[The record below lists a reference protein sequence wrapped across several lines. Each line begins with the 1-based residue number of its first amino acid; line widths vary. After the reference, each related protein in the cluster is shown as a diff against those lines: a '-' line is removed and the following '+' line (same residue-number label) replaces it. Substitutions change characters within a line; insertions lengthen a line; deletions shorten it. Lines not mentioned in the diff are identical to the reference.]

1 MTAIPLPPSSL
12 PNTLPM
18 TPPPGQSAAQQ
29 QLVNS
34 PMTPTAANPVR
45 RRPPTPPRGDL
56 YLVKPLPTAAESDSQ
71 LAGRIRALYHEA
83 RHYRQP
89 MVQKWKRWYRIV
101 HNRTW
106 LNPLPWYPNIEV
118 PEIWPIIES
127 LVGWMTDS
135 RPTFDV
141 MPFVAFGS
149 DYANFMSQLGDDLR
163 VALQANWM
171 NNEHEAVEEVIVRD
185 GFTYGIGIS
194 KTIWDTSLVDG
205 LGDGIIRR
213 VDPWTFYVDP
223 QATCNE
229 DSNYFIEAY
238 NTPLQTLDRR
248 FPGAAAKLSETGF
261 KEDIDVRPDLNT
273 WSQAPKANPGAING
287 VASQGYGLPG
297 QARQSVYNDKAGVTV
312 IEAWIREH
320 RVAGTAGSTTDPLT
334 VHDDWRCVVVAGPC
348 VLMNERASDLWEV
361 GKHPYDRFVPA
372 EEGEYYGR
380 SMVEMLAPCQL
391 AINRLLAAA
400 QHNLELTGNP
410 VLLEPA
416 MGGTARVKVTNQPGQ
431 RLPYQYPN
439 SKPEWLTPPP
449 MRPDITEYIQF
460 YIGEMER
467 ISGLSAITRGMSP
480 GGRQAQDVMQSMQE
494 ASFVRVRMASR
505 QLERTMRGQGA
516 KLASMISEFYTD
528 PRMIAL
534 LGPNG
539 DRTTKVFQAK
549 HFYVPNPIPNAQSDK
564 RTIPFRFQLLVD
576 AGSSLP
582 TSRQARAAEADA
594 LGAMGFLDAQGVLEA
609 HQWPNRA
616 LVLQR
621 LQAQAQAAAT
631 QVPPSRSST
640 GRQS

>member
-1 MTAIPLPPSSL
+1 MTAIPPPQMPL
-12 PNTLPM
+12 NVPLL
-18 TPPPGQSAAQQ
+18 PPPGQTAQAQQ
-29 QLVNS
+29 S
-34 PMTPTAANPVR
+34 AINPGFAPQS
-45 RRPPTPPRGDL
+45 RPIRKRAPTPPQGKL
-56 YLVKPLPTAAESDSQ
+56 YLVKPPATTTETDRE
-71 LAGRIRALYHEA
+71 LAGRVRALYHEA
-83 RHYRQP
+83 RHYRAP
-89 MVQKWKRWYRIV
+89 MVAKWKRWYRIIR
-101 HNRTW
+101 NRTW

-141 MPFVAFGS
+141 MPFVSISS
-149 DYANFMSQLGDDLR
+149 DYANFMTQLGDDLR
-163 VALQANWM
+163 VALQANWY
-171 NNEHEAVEEVIVRD
+171 NNENEATEELIVRD
-185 GFTYGIGIS
+185 GFIYGVGIS

-213 VDPWTFYVDP
+213 VDPWTFYPDP
-223 QATCNE
+223 NATCLE

-248 FPGAAAKLSETGF
+248 FPGAAAKLSASGY
-261 KEDIDVRPDLNT
+261 KEEIDVRPTHD
-273 WSQAPKANPGAING
+273 SFSEAPKANPGAISG
-287 VASQGYGLPG
+287 VASRGYGLPG
-297 QARQSVYNDKAGVTV
+297 QSRRSVAEDKQGVTV
-312 IEAWIREH
+312 LEAWIREH
-320 RVAGTAGSTTDPLT
+320 RTTGTVGSVDDPLT
-334 VHDDWRCVVVAGPC
+334 VHDDWRCVVVAGPE
-348 VLMNERASDLWEV
+348 VLLNERASDLWEV
-361 GKHPYDRFVPA
+361 ASHPYDRFVPA
-372 EEGEYYGR
+372 EEGEFYGR

-410 VLLEPA
+410 VLLEPT
-416 MGGTARVKVTNQPGQ
+416 MGGTSRVKVTNQPGQ

-439 SKPEWLTPPP
+439 SKPEWLMPPP
-449 MRPDITEYIQF
+449 LRSDITVFIQF

-480 GGRQAQDVMQSMQE
+480 GGRQAADVMQSMQE

-505 QLERTMRGQGA
+505 QLERTMRGQGS
-516 KLASMISEFYTD
+516 KLASMITEFYTD
-528 PRMIAL
+528 PRMVAL

-539 DRTTKVFQAK
+539 DRTTKIFKAK
-549 HFYVPNPIPNAQSDK
+549 HFYVPNANPSESSPQ
-564 RTIPFRFQLLVD
+564 RTLPFRFQLLID

-594 LGAMGFLDAQGVLEA
+594 LFAMGALDQQGVLEA

-616 LVLQR
+616 LIIQR

-631 QVPPSRSST
+631 NGQPPSRAST
-640 GRQS
+640 GRQQ